1 MISGTVPMA
10 KPIQAEPFFVRVQL
24 DDPEAANDLPAGTAG
39 TATVYTESAAMT
51 HIIRKVMIR
60 MESYM
65 NFIIPWL

>member
-1 MISGTVPMA
+1 
-10 KPIQAEPFFVRVQL
+10 VRVQL
-24 DDPEAANDLPAGTAG
+24 DDPEAAEDLPAGTAG
-39 TATVYTESAAMT
+39 TAAIYTKSAAMT

>member
-1 MISGTVPMA
+1 MA
-10 KPIQAEPFFVRVQL
+10 GKKGYDATPNMRGRDGDKRGGNDAE
-24 DDPEAANDLPAGTAG
+24 DLPAGTAG
-39 TATVYTESAAMT
+39 TAAIYTKSAGMT